1 MWIKATNGN
10 VIEIDDAEHA
20 LRAGEDGHEVFESN
34 PSAKGARKW
43 KSDGVVEEAAV
54 ADSE

>member
-20 LRAGEDGHEVFESN
+20 LRAVEDGHEVFESN
-34 PSAKGARKW
+34 PSAKGAKKW